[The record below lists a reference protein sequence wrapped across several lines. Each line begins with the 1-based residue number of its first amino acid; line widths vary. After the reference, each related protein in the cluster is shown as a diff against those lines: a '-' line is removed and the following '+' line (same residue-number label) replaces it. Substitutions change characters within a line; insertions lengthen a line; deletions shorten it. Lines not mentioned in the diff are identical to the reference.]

1 VNPGHEGG
9 GLDSTA
15 RPDVR
20 EFFERYERASRNL
33 DADVLTRC
41 FADQF
46 LSLDSSSAHA
56 LTPPALMAA
65 LPRRKALFESIG
77 SDGLE
82 LNELA
87 ETRLDDDHTLVR
99 TSWMLRRRGG
109 ESPHPPIMLKS
120 TFVLRREQG
129 GWRIVLYLNH
139 QDMGMLFGAVAT
151 GC

>member
-1 VNPGHEGG
+1 MNPGHEGG

-77 SDGLE
+77 SGLE